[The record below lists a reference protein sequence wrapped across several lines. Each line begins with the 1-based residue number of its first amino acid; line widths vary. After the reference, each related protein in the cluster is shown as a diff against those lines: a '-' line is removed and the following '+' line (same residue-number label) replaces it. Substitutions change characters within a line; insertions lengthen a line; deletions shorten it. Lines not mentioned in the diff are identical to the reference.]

1 MSLSCTSRTAQDDVA
16 VRCLQGRQNDIY
28 REFRTARQER
38 KLIVSPHWLLQ
49 CDVEK
54 RRVDEASFPHTY
66 NPAMALSLSVSSSQ
80 TPGRPRRT
88 ARSRQTA
95 VTTAAASSS
104 QLENVP
110 PQPAASATSAAGA
123 AQLAAGDKLVLNVTL
138 YCSFLLPVSGYK
150 LQL

>member
-1 MSLSCTSRTAQDDVA
+1 M
-16 VRCLQGRQNDIY
+16 RCLQGRQNDIY

-95 VTTAAASSS
+95 AVTAAAASSS
-104 QLENVP
+104 QLENVPP

>member
-1 MSLSCTSRTAQDDVA
+1 MYMYVLGCTCAIDVLQWDWCHC
-16 VRCLQGRQNDIY
+16 VCWLQGRQNDIY

-95 VTTAAASSS
+95 VTAAAASSS

-110 PQPAASATSAAGA
+110 PQPPPQTAASATSAAGA
-123 AQLAAGDKLVLNVTL
+123 AQLAAGDKLVRN
-138 YCSFLLPVSGYK
+138 SR
-150 LQL
+150 